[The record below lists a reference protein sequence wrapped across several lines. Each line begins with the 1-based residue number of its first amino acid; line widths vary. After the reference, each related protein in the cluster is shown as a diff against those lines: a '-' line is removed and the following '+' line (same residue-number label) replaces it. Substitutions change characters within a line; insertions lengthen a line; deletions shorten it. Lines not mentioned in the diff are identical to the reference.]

1 MRDDAP
7 RLWEGEV
14 LPPLEE
20 PKTPDE
26 RRAWA
31 FPEQD
36 GPGQPA
42 KLTPKVLA
50 VMLRAR
56 ALGSSVTDACEE
68 AGVSRDS
75 HKNWM
80 ARGKKDRE
88 AGKETIY
95 SEYFCKIPVA
105 EKLGRT
111 ARRAFILKKIQD
123 GSEDAIRQANAML
136 KYEAQMEAGYA
147 SAQANWL
154 KRQALRQGAP
164 ALPAPSPSAAPPMD
178 MSAFSPEEWK
188 EWEALEAKARADFA
202 GMTQAEVARFQ
213 ELLRK
218 GRGQDT
224 QDEGEVTT

>member
-1 MRDDAP
+1 MGDDTP

-14 LPPLEE
+14 LPPIEE

-68 AGVSRDS
+68 AGVGR
-75 HKNWM
+75 HTHRNWM
-80 ARGKKDRE
+80 IRGKADQE
-88 AGKETIY
+88 AGKTTLY
-95 SEYFCKIPVA
+95 AEYFTKIPVA

-154 KRQALRQGAP
+154 KRQALKQGAP
-164 ALPAPSPSAAPPMD
+164 ALPAPSPNAAPVVD
-178 MSAFSPEEWK
+178 ASLYSPEEWK
-188 EWEALEAKARADFA
+188 EFEALDAKARADFA
-202 GMTQAEVARFQ
+202 GMTPAEVARFQ
-213 ELLRK
+213 GLLRK

-224 QDEGEVTT
+224 QDESNPE

>member
-1 MRDDAP
+1 MGDDAP
-7 RLWEGEV
+7 RLWEGDV
-14 LPPLEE
+14 LPPIEE

-36 GPGQPA
+36 GPGKPS

-68 AGVSRDS
+68 AGVSRDC

-80 ARGKKDRE
+80 ARGKKDHE
-88 AGKETIY
+88 TGTETIY

-111 ARRAFILKKIQD
+111 ARRAFILKKIQE

-147 SAQANWL
+147 SAQANYL
-154 KRQALRQGAP
+154 KRQALKQGAP
-164 ALPAPSPSAAPPMD
+164 ALPASTQNAAPPMD
-178 MSAFSPEEWK
+178 ASLYSPEEWK
-188 EWEALEAKARADFA
+188 ELEALDAKARTDFV
-202 GMTQAEVARFQ
+202 GMSPAETERWK

-224 QDEGEVTT
+224 QGETTTE